1 MKQHFTSVTMV
12 LSMFLTL
19 LILACMG
26 PAAASICTDCH
37 NDVTSE
43 IVDDFRSGVM
53 GNEIDCSSCH
63 GSEHNSAD
71 TVDKVKMPTHDTCG
85 TCHANQDAQ
94 YMDGKHSIAWTAM
107 FAMPTTKD
115 QPKELMEGQKG
126 CGGCH
131 KIGAKDETG
140 WDEYHYG
147 VTGCDSCH
155 TRHSFSVEEARRPEA
170 CMTCHQGFDHA
181 QWEMYSTSK
190 HGSIYL
196 TEGDDWDWSA
206 PLSNAK
212 ESYTGPTCQMCHMTS
227 GDHNVM
233 TSWGFLGVRVEEPN
247 EEWTEDR
254 VSVLKSYGV
263 LDADGNPTP
272 RFDLIEPAKLARM
285 TMDEWNEPREKLI
298 TVCSDCHSESFAR
311 LNLEQGDQMLREA
324 DRFYAESVEIVAA
337 LHRDRILPKPEYID
351 ELPSYPYPDVLRFH
365 DQSHTIEEELWV
377 MWMKYR
383 MRVFQGS
390 FHANADQ
397 VQWYGWGP
405 LKETAVMIKT
415 EDASLRAEAK
425 LEAELEH
432 AIEAAEGGAS
442 AQGTPGFGATLL
454 GAVFVVLAVLLRKRG

>member
-1 MKQHFTSVTMV
+1 
-12 LSMFLTL
+12 
-19 LILACMG
+19 
-26 PAAASICTDCH
+26 
-37 NDVTSE
+37 
-43 IVDDFRSGVM
+43 
-53 GNEIDCSSCH
+53 
-63 GSEHNSAD
+63 
-71 TVDKVKMPTHDTCG
+71 
-85 TCHANQDAQ
+85 
-94 YMDGKHSIAWTAM
+94 
-107 FAMPTTKD
+107 
-115 QPKELMEGQKG
+115 
-126 CGGCH
+126 
-131 KIGAKDETG
+131 
-140 WDEYHYG
+140 
-147 VTGCDSCH
+147 
-155 TRHSFSVEEARRPEA
+155 
-170 CMTCHQGFDHA
+170 
-181 QWEMYSTSK
+181 
-190 HGSIYL
+190 
-196 TEGDDWDWSA
+196 
-206 PLSNAK
+206 
-212 ESYTGPTCQMCHMTS
+212 MTS